1 MTIGVI
7 ITTYNNPA
15 WLEKTLW
22 GYASQDRPAD
32 EIIIAD
38 DGSGV
43 ETEEL
48 VKRYAAMLPIK
59 HIWHEDK
66 GFRKTLILNKALLA
80 AESDYIVMT
89 DHDCIP
95 RRDFLAVHEHMA
107 RPGTFL
113 SGGYFRLPM
122 ETSRAIGRDDVESQ
136 RAFNLGWLRSHGLK
150 YSFKTTK
157 LIRNAAFSRFMNAAT
172 PTRATWNG
180 MNSSTWRTLLLDAGG
195 FDERM
200 QYGGLDRELGE
211 RLVNAGI
218 KTRQIRYSA
227 IVLHLDH
234 SRPYKRRDIWERNLA
249 IRKETK
255 HLRRTRTPYG
265 IDMLE

>member
-22 GYASQDRPAD
+22 GYACQDRPAD

-38 DGSGV
+38 DGSGP
-43 ETEEL
+43 ETEAL
-48 VKRYAAMLPIK
+48 IKQYTDVLPIK

-95 RRDFLAVHEHMA
+95 RRDFLAVHERMA
-107 RPGTFL
+107 QPNTFL

-122 ETSRAIGRDDVESQ
+122 DTSKAIKREDVESQ
-136 RAFNLGWLRSHGLK
+136 RAFDLSWLHSHGVK
-150 YSFKTTK
+150 RNFKMTK
-157 LIRNAAFSRFMNAAT
+157 LVRNAAFRRFMNAIT

-180 MNSSTWRTLLLDAGG
+180 MNSSTWRLLILEAGG

-234 SRPYKRRDIWERNLA
+234 ARPYKRKDVWERNLA

-255 HLRRTRTPYG
+255 ELKRTKTPYG
-265 IDMLE
+265 INLLK